1 MTTDNIIPF
10 PLRVDPSLGP
20 WADDLKDVSQI
31 GIADYATIID
41 CPFSA
46 VEPDLHQFG
55 GVARAHLYHLA
66 PVDDGND
73 CLGGLV
79 LEFLVDDYSDW
90 EFEDLVVLATIECFG
105 YAGGWTAISMRDAE
119 GTPLI
124 GRTWHDG
131 YCAISMIF
139 SPDPENRSLAIHI
152 GDALQHPTV
161 QTVDVLDA

>member
-20 WADDLKDVSQI
+20 WADDLKDVTQI
-31 GIADYATIID
+31 GIGDYATIID

-46 VEPDLHQFG
+46 VEPGVDQFVG
-55 GVARAHLYHLA
+55 RTGVHPYYLS

-73 CLGGLV
+73 CLGGLE
-79 LEFLVDDYSDW
+79 LEFLVADYSDG

-105 YAGGWTAISMRDAE
+105 HAGGWTALSIRDSE
-119 GTPLI
+119 GIPLI
-124 GRTWHDG
+124 ARAWHDG

-139 SPDPENRSLAIHI
+139 SPDPDNRSLKILI
-152 GDALQHPTV
+152 GDALQHPTFE
-161 QTVDVLDA
+161 TVNIFDA